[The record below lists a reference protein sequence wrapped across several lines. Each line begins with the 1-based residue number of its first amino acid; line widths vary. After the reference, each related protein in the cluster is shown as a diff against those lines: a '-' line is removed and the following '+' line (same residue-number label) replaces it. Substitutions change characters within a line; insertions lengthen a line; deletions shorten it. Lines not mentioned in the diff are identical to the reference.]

1 MNNLTGNASGWIEN
15 SSTNEKTNV
24 TKKEN
29 VKIKITVEDE
39 LKTLRK
45 IQSDLMK
52 KYNKRSTK
60 DLNDALIDLSDA
72 IRALDNLN

>member
-1 MNNLTGNASGWIEN
+1 MKNLSGNASNWIEN
-15 SSTNEKTNV
+15 SSINEKINI

>member
-1 MNNLTGNASGWIEN
+1 MKNLSGSASNWIEN
-15 SSTNEKTNV
+15 SSINEKINI